1 MPGKLRRKNKKEV
14 VTKSLRE
21 TQNRRIS
28 EAPGIIPKGSRT
40 RWVFESGMK
49 ESTFRQFEQFSWR
62 MEREQSG

>member
-49 ESTFRQFEQFSWR
+49 ESTFRQFI
-62 MEREQSG
+62 